1 MSITSKEM
9 ARLKSEFDL
18 ENYQPLSVTWH
29 LRSAILT
36 RLRNGEDVLPDI
48 DGRQEIKSDLIR
60 AVLSGSHPYLI
71 SEEGTGKTRLAR
83 SLSRLLPPVPAIKGC
98 AYHDDPKWEN
108 YYLCNRCQDAKNP
121 AEKFGI
127 EFIPGEMRFSRVQGN
142 EYTNEAKILGLKD
155 IQAIACGASPSDPGA
170 FIGTGIFRANRGIL
184 MVDELPAIRTKVQVL
199 LHPLLEEKKAVLEEY
214 NWERFV
220 DLIVIATG
228 NPSGFSHVNE
238 IPRPLLDRLEMIYM
252 DLPEEEIEKKIIMKE
267 RSVQDSNG
275 YIKQNFNSEA
285 LGDPTVDY
293 DLIKRHAVIPWWV
306 IEVLNKTVR
315 YSRQCA
321 NLEKKPSIRGGTR
334 AFEHTLSSTEMEG
347 RTVAT
352 LNDAFLGLRL
362 ALRGRIGLMPDYIDF
377 DNPEKTIKQTDQ
389 VAEDM
394 LRDVINDVS
403 RKLFQEVDFN
413 QERLVQEI
421 SATYGKDATDPSS
434 VILKQSP
441 ELEKIIEWMVNS
453 WQSKLPYRYCSQRE
467 KDIFD
472 RKDEVADS
480 IKKEYMDS
488 ALTFVTASAAVKGIV
503 KDEMLSDKV
512 FVPKR
517 ISFNM

>member
-1 MSITSKEM
+1 MNINSEEIK
-9 ARLKSEFDL
+9 RLESEFDL
-18 ENYQPLSVTWH
+18 ENYRPLSVIWH
-29 LRSAILT
+29 LRCAILS
-36 RLRNGEDVLPDI
+36 RLKNGKDVLPDI
-48 DGRQEIKSDLIR
+48 DGRQETKSDLIR
-60 AVLSGSHPYLI
+60 AVLSGAHPYLI

-98 AYHDDPKWEN
+98 PYHDDPKWE
-108 YYLCNRCQDAKNP
+108 YYHLCNRCQDAKNP
-121 AEKFGI
+121 VEKFGI
-127 EFIPGEMRFSRVQGN
+127 EFIPGEVRFSRVQGN

-220 DLIVIATG
+220 DLLVIATG

-252 DLPEEEIEKKIIMKE
+252 DLPEEEIEKEIIMKE
-267 RSVQDSNG
+267 RSVQNSDG
-275 YIKQNFNSEA
+275 YFKENFNSDT
-285 LGDPTVDY
+285 LGDPNVDY
-293 DLIKRHAVIPWWV
+293 DLIKRRAVIPWWV
-306 IEVLNKTVR
+306 MESLNKTVR
-315 YSRQCA
+315 YSRQCT

-334 AFEHTLSSTEMEG
+334 AFDHTLSSTEMEG

-403 RKLFQEVDFN
+403 GKLFREIDFN
-413 QERLVQEI
+413 QERLVNEI
-421 SATYGKDATDPSS
+421 SSAYGKTANPSS
-434 VILKQSP
+434 INLKRFP
-441 ELEKIIEWMVNS
+441 ELGKIIEWMVKS
-453 WQSKLPYRYCSQRE
+453 WQSKLPSSYCNERE
-467 KDIFD
+467 RDIFD
-472 RKDEVADS
+472 QKNGVAES
-480 IKKEYMDS
+480 IKKEYLDS
-488 ALTFVTASAAVKGIV
+488 ALAFITASAAVKGIV
-503 KDEMLSDKV
+503 KDELLANRV

-517 ISFNM
+517 VSFNM